1 MGGHRQGRQ
10 ADPGV
15 ASSGRRPARA
25 PAAMPNRLRAH
36 LGLVRPYRFER
47 TIIAAVAIAVSA
59 AVAAAA
65 GWLAGI
71 DELHAGGPRADY
83 FLYLLV
89 LLGSAV
95 ALVRWPWVAGALL
108 MLAIV
113 DFTWGAGAY
122 ALRRAGMAVV
132 SLLPADKDEPQ
143 RFQWHALLQAV
154 PIPSLRLTSTTGL
167 AISHTSEGTR
177 GREPG
182 PQALAARTMVA
193 TYGGSTTYDIAAGEG
208 DTWSD
213 RLALA
218 LERDKG
224 AGRFLVVNNGVPG
237 YSTVEHLIQTALYQ
251 QKFGKTPRCAV
262 YYVGWNDLRNAH
274 IPKLDPGYADF
285 HLPSQVDSLRTRRI
299 GGAHVTISPLLTVV
313 LRALSASVDTVRY
326 FADPYGRP
334 PGEGDDP
341 AVEKLFERN
350 VRSISAINR
359 ERGVVTI
366 WVGQLLNRAQLRGE
380 GRYGWLPLVRDRD
393 LWPMQQR
400 LNEVLAR
407 TAKALGDLYV
417 DVPIDDFSDKDFV
430 DNGHFSTAGA
440 QRFAEFLT
448 PVVGD
453 ACR

>member
-1 MGGHRQGRQ
+1 
-10 ADPGV
+10 
-15 ASSGRRPARA
+15 
-25 PAAMPNRLRAH
+25 MPTRVRTYFG
-36 LGLVRPYRFER
+36 LGRPYRFER
-47 TIIAAVAIAVSA
+47 TIIAAVALL
-59 AVAAAA
+59 VAATVLATA
-65 GWLAGI
+65 RWLASI
-71 DELHAGGPRADY
+71 DELHGGGPRADY

-89 LLGSAV
+89 LLGLAV
-95 ALVRWPWVAGALL
+95 ALARWPWIAGTLL
-108 MLAIV
+108 ALAIV

-122 ALRRAGMAVV
+122 ALRRAGVEVV
-132 SLLPADKDEPQ
+132 SLLPAGKAEPA

-154 PIPSLRLTSTTGL
+154 PIPSLRLTSATGL

-177 GREPG
+177 GRDPKPEG
-182 PQALAARTMVA
+182 LADRAMVA

-218 LERDKG
+218 LARGHD

-237 YSTVEHLIQTALYQ
+237 YSTVEHLIQTVFYQ
-251 QKFGKTPRCAV
+251 TKFGKTPRCAV

-274 IPKLDPGYADF
+274 IPGLDPGYADF

-299 GGAHVTISPLLTVV
+299 GGSHVTLSPLLTMLSRV
-313 LRALSASVDTVRY
+313 LGAGVDTVRY

-334 PGEGDDP
+334 PVDGDDP
-341 AVEKLFERN
+341 KVEALFERN

-366 WVGQLLNRAQLRGE
+366 WVGQLLNRAQLRGD

-407 TAKALGDLYV
+407 TARAMGDTFV

-430 DNGHFSTAGA
+430 DNGHFSAAGA
-440 QRFAEFLT
+440 QRFADVLA
-448 PVVGD
+448 PVVRDG
-453 ACR
+453 CR

>member
-1 MGGHRQGRQ
+1 
-10 ADPGV
+10 
-15 ASSGRRPARA
+15 
-25 PAAMPNRLRAH
+25 MPNRVRAYF
-36 LGLVRPYRFER
+36 GLVRPYRFER
-47 TIIAAVAIAVSA
+47 AIIAVIAIVVAV
-59 AVAAAA
+59 AVAAMAF
-65 GWLAGI
+65 WLASL
-71 DELHAGGPRADY
+71 DELHAGGSRADY
-83 FLYLLV
+83 VLYLLA
-89 LLGSAV
+89 LLGLAV
-95 ALVRWPWVAGALL
+95 ALVRWPWIAGALL
-108 MLAIV
+108 MLAII
-113 DFTWGAGAY
+113 DFAWGAGAY
-122 ALRRAGMAVV
+122 ALRRAGVEVV
-132 SLLPADKDEPQ
+132 SLLPADNGEPP

-154 PIPSLRLTSTTGL
+154 PIPSLQFTSASGL

-177 GREPG
+177 GRDPA
-182 PQALAARTMVA
+182 PVSLAGRSMVA

-218 LERDKG
+218 LDSG
-224 AGRFLVVNNGVPG
+224 NDAGRVLVVNNGVPG

-251 QKFGKTPRCAV
+251 QKFGKKPRCAL

-285 HLPSQVDSLRTRRI
+285 HLPSQVDSLKTRRI
-299 GGAHVTISPLLTVV
+299 GGSHVALSPLLTVA
-313 LRALSASVDTVRY
+313 LRILGASVDTVRY

-334 PGEGDDP
+334 PVDGDDP
-341 AVEKLFERN
+341 MVEALFERN

-366 WVGQLLNRAQLRGE
+366 WVGQLLNRAQLQGD

-400 LNEVLAR
+400 LNAVLAR

-417 DVPIDDFSDKDFV
+417 DVPIDDFSDADFV
-430 DNGHFSTAGA
+430 DNGHFSAAGA
-440 QRFAEFLT
+440 QRFANFLA
-448 PVVGD
+448 PVVRD